1 MRLKTDDQLP
11 ERPPTERPGAKRLLV
26 DRGGATM
33 VMGVFI
39 AVLLVGMIYYVWGIG
54 DAVLHRE
61 RMQDASDTAAFSA
74 AVIHARGMNM
84 IALLNIVMGALAF
97 VAATMATITA
107 MIQAAFA
114 AASFVC
120 AFCGPW
126 CGPCCSACPYAVRHG
141 MEYRR
146 ADRISDRVD
155 RFVEGA
161 LRGLRGYAIGIR
173 NGVPIAAQ
181 AKVVGYGREVYS
193 PVTNLGVMA
202 PPLRLQLPVQDDETN
217 WPCREVVLPKVRIAA
232 PIGVWLFGSPSPYM
246 LGGIAVGELRAPSI
260 TDEWCEDGYFQRIT
274 DDAQEMGNDEYQVQ
288 AYMIGDHDFEW
299 SQDAVAV
306 ATWGEGD
313 DAGAMYSRLTAAGQI
328 GFAQGE
334 FFYDYPEEDWREWLW
349 HQKWRA
355 RLRRWR
361 LSATGVG
368 SLSAACGGGAACG
381 ALGELGSAV
390 DAVVIH

>member
-1 MRLKTDDQLP
+1 MRLKTEEARPKGLLTDQ
-11 ERPPTERPGAKRLLV
+11 A
-26 DRGGATM
+26 GATM

-39 AVLLVGMIYYVWGIG
+39 AVMLVGMIYYVWGIG
-54 DAVLHRE
+54 DVILHRE

-84 IALLNIVMGALAF
+84 IALLNIVMAALAF

-114 AASFVC
+114 AATFVC

-126 CGPCCSACPYAVRHG
+126 CGWCCSACPYAVRHG

-146 ADRISDRVD
+146 ADAMSDRVD
-155 RFVEGA
+155 SFVEAA
-161 LRGLRGYAIGIR
+161 LRGMRGYAIGIR

-181 AKVVGYGREVYS
+181 AKVVSYGAEVYS
-193 PVTNLGVMA
+193 PVTTLGVMA
-202 PPLRLQLPVQDDETN
+202 PPHRLQLPTQDDETN
-217 WPCREVVLPKVRIAA
+217 WPCREKVLPWVRPAA
-232 PIGVWLFGSPSPYM
+232 SAGVWLFGSPSPYM
-246 LGGIAVGELRAPSI
+246 AGGIAWGLYRAPAI

-299 SQDAVAV
+299 SQTGVAV

-313 DAGAMYSRLTAAGQI
+313 DAGSMYSSLTAAGQV

-368 SLSAACGGGAACG
+368 SLSAACGGSSACG
-381 ALGELGSAV
+381 ALGRLGSSI
-390 DAVVIH
+390 DSVVIH